1 MLQGKLLTTLEG
13 RSAEGKV
20 KVTKDKAD
28 ADNPMDREEE
38 DEDRPAVDLKGFT
51 KVGSISFK
59 PHKCLKYLT
68 CRSPYFFHE
77 KKQTNFCIV

>member
-1 MLQGKLLTTLEG
+1 MVMLQANLLTTLEG

-51 KVGSISFK
+51 KVGSILPNFNS
-59 PHKCLKYLT
+59 CST
-68 CRSPYFFHE
+68 C
-77 KKQTNFCIV
+77 NFTSNT